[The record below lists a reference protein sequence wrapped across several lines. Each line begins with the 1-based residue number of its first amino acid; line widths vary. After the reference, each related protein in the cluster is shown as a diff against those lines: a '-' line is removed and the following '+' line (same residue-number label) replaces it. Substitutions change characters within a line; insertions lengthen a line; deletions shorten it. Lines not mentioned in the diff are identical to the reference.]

1 MDSSIRQNPADTGAS
16 DRTPGENGV
25 PEFRNP
31 GIVLRILLA
40 THTLG
45 VITAFTAEADPS
57 RWLSALANLLMLLEP
72 PLLLSLLLNGVFAP
86 RLKAMS
92 AFRAWTVIFLTV
104 QLCTTVTKLAHSQ
117 SLALDIGL
125 LRIQLWAA
133 IATIGI
139 GFWLHLLQQP
149 RSPALIE
156 ARLMALSARIRPH
169 FLFNSLNGILGII
182 RSDPRRAEKALEELA
197 ELFRAL
203 MQDPRTLVPLSEE
216 ISLCRQY
223 IELERLRLG
232 ERVRVS
238 WDIDQCPPDA
248 LMPPLMLQPLLENA
262 VYHGIEPASEP
273 GVIEIKL
280 IHAGSSIVIVMS
292 NPNEAGHSRTQGNQ
306 MAIANI
312 RERLRLFYDLAA
324 SLDAELRDGLYLV
337 RIVLPYQRRSA

>member
-1 MDSSIRQNPADTGAS
+1 MTTGVTGLP
-16 DRTPGENGV
+16 D
-25 PEFRNP
+25 FRNP

-40 THTLG
+40 AHVLG
-45 VITAFTAEADPS
+45 VMTVLIAEADAS
-57 RWLSALANLLMLLEP
+57 RWLTALSQLLATLEP
-72 PLLLSLLLNGVFAP
+72 PLLLSLLLVGVFEP
-86 RLKAMS
+86 RLKSLSAMQ
-92 AFRAWTVIFLTV
+92 AWAMVFLTV
-104 QLCTTVTKLAHSQ
+104 QCCLVASEIALAHGV
-117 SLALDIGL
+117 APDIPQVIHL
-125 LRIQLWAA
+125 VRVHLWAA
-133 IATIGI
+133 AATGAIAA
-139 GFWLHLLQQP
+139 WLHLLQLS

-203 MQDPRTLVPLSEE
+203 MQDPRALVPLSDE
-216 ISLCRQY
+216 IALCRQY

-232 ERVRVS
+232 ERVRVV
-238 WDIDQCPPDA
+238 WDIEQCPPDA

-280 IHAGSSIVIVMS
+280 IHTGSSIVIMMS
-292 NPNEAGHSRTQGNQ
+292 NPHEGGHSRTQGNQ

-312 RERLRLFYDLAA
+312 RERLKLFYDLAA
-324 SLDAELRDGLYLV
+324 SLDAEVSEGLYRV
-337 RIVLPYQRRSA
+337 RIVLPYRKSAA